1 MKTAVANLK
10 TDKNDDKNTKGKP
23 SELPEYYHK
32 NVFIKINTRKHKILA
47 GFILL
52 LLVIA
57 MIIFVLG
64 SFLKKND
71 LTVSLISDL
80 ITGSA
85 KDFNQYQGRTN
96 ILLLG
101 IAGENHEG
109 VDLTDTMI
117 VVSFHLQKNEIAMI
131 SIPRDIWLESL
142 KDKVNTAYHYGNVNA
157 GSSGFKLAKS
167 SVEEIIGQPVH
178 YAVVVDFAGFIKL
191 IDWAGGVDVEV
202 ENAFTDN
209 KYPIP
214 GKENDL
220 CRGDKLYSCRFETVS
235 FSKGWNHFDGV
246 RALKFVRSRYAD
258 GDEGTDFARSK
269 RQQKVLLSFQKK
281 LLSLKNLSP
290 ARISE
295 LISIIKQTVKS
306 DMTISQIGF
315 LGKFS
320 LDFKDT
326 VKMVSL
332 ETVDEKNPDNTL
344 FINPPQEKYQRWVLE
359 PKDGNFQE
367 VYKYVNCQVN
377 NINCKNLP

>member
-1 MKTAVANLK
+1 ML
-10 TDKNDDKNTKGKP
+10 
-23 SELPEYYHK
+23 
-32 NVFIKINTRKHKILA
+32 NTRKRKVLA
-47 GFILL
+47 VIAFT
-52 LLVIA
+52 LLVI
-57 MIIFVLG
+57 ITIVLILVG
-64 SFLKKND
+64 LLKKND
-71 LTVSLISDL
+71 LAVTVISDL
-80 ITGSA
+80 ISGSA

-117 VVSFHLQKNEIAMI
+117 VISFHLQKNEIAMI

-142 KDKVNTAYHYGNVNA
+142 KDKVNTAYHYGNENVD
-157 GSSGFKLAKS
+157 SSGFKLAKS

-178 YAVVVDFAGFIKL
+178 YAVVVDFAGFTKL

-202 ENAFTDN
+202 DNGFTDN

-220 CRGDKLYSCRFETVS
+220 CSGDKLYKCRFETVS

-332 ETVDEKNPDNTL
+332 EVVDEKNPDNTL

-359 PKDGNFQE
+359 PKGGNFQK
-367 VYKYVNCQVN
+367 VHQYVDCQVYN
-377 NINCKNLP
+377 LNCENLP